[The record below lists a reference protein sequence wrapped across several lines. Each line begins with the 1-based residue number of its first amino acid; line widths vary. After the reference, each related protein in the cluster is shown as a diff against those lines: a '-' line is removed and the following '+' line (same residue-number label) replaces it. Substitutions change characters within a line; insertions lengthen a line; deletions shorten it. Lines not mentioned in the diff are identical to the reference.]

1 MTEIIIIT
9 LLLLTIFLIA
19 LYVMLSQNKRSHNSS
34 ETEISELIKQNN
46 ELDLKIRTLTDLFNG
61 NHDRLN
67 NSINEVKDK
76 INEKVQEELKQSREK
91 THEDLT
97 KLSERLAVIDN
108 AQKNITDLSNNV
120 IDLQG
125 ILSNKQQRGAFGQ
138 ARMESIIA
146 DSLPS
151 ALYSFQYTLSN
162 SKRPDCIIRMPNSDE
177 LVVIDSKFPLE
188 SFDELRSSKT
198 TEDKKKA
205 SAKIKVDVSK
215 HVNDI
220 AEKYKIPGEV
230 REPLIMFIPSES
242 VYADLYESFGDL
254 IQKSY
259 RSGITIVSPNTL
271 MLTVQTLQTLIRDA
285 QMQKQLGIIKTEVG
299 NVLIDIERL
308 NSRVQDLQKH
318 FNLASQDIEKITV
331 SSKKIVTSGRKL
343 NVLEQTPDPKRI
355 FNESND

>member
-1 MTEIIIIT
+1 MTELTLFTILLFSVLII
-9 LLLLTIFLIA
+9 LLYMMFT
-19 LYVMLSQNKRSHNSS
+19 QTKRNGTNS
-34 ETEISELIKQNN
+34 ETEISELLKQNN
-46 ELDLKIRTLTDLFNG
+46 ELDFKLKSLTDLFNG

-76 INEKVQEELKQSREK
+76 INEKVQEELKQSRER

-162 SKRPDCIIRMPNSDE
+162 SKRPDCIIRIPNSDE

-198 TEDKKKA
+198 AEDKKKA
-205 SAKIKVDVSK
+205 STKIKVDVSK
-215 HVNDI
+215 HVSDI
-220 AEKYKIPGEV
+220 ADKYKIPGEV

-242 VYADLYESFGDL
+242 IYADLYENFGDL

-259 RSGITIVSPNTL
+259 RAGITIVSPNTL

-299 NVLIDIERL
+299 NILMDIERL
-308 NSRVQDLQKH
+308 NSRVHELQKH
-318 FNLASQDIEKITV
+318 FNLASSDIEKIAV
-331 SSKKIVTSGRKL
+331 STKKIATSGRKL
-343 NVLEQTPDPKRI
+343 DVLEHPPNTERLLDK
-355 FNESND
+355 SKD